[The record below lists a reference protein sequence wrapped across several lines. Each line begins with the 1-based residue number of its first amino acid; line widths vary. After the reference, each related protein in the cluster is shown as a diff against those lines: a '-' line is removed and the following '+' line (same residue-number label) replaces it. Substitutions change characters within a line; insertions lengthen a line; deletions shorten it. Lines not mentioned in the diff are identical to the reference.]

1 MRFRRRQPLEGLTL
15 SSRKALAFE
24 RRKKREQDRFPLF
37 AEEIAATQSSWDQEQ
52 ARREHMAQRIEQE
65 WRDRIAGW
73 WRKGRRMYFAEP
85 IETREKIMAAWREW
99 TGPAD
104 ATYFIY
110 IVELHNGTIDARS
123 AAMNAEHQ
131 AARARIAASRSR
143 QLRLESA

>member
-1 MRFRRRQPLEGLTL
+1 MRFRRRQPFEGLTL
-15 SSRKALAFE
+15 SNRKALAFE
-24 RRKKREQDRFPLF
+24 RKKKRERDRFPLF

-85 IETREKIMAAWREW
+85 IETREKIMSAWREW
-99 TGPAD
+99 TGPAE

-110 IVELHNGTIDARS
+110 VVELHNGTIDTRS
-123 AAMNAEHQ
+123 AAMNTKNQ
-131 AARARIAASRSR
+131 AARERITASRSR
-143 QLRLESA
+143 QLRLDAA